1 MLAHARE
8 HVPLYSG
15 RIPLGDDP
23 HRVLAALAPLDRETV
38 RAAGHRL
45 HALDGST
52 QGWRST
58 HTSGTTGEPLTV
70 VFDHPPQELEFTLL
84 TRHADR
90 LGLPEGAGIVHLTL
104 HAPGHSQAMA
114 APWGDGRTLTKWNLA
129 RVWQCPGPEFRRAV
143 RWLDGKVLT
152 GKPTVLDLLAARADA
167 VPAGVIVSGET
178 LDARA
183 RATIGAGLHCPVSS
197 LYTLAEVGIAG
208 SECPDGGYHLEP
220 ESVHGEI
227 VDDEVI
233 LTPLANRAMPLLRYR
248 TGDRARWLPAD
259 CGCRHPGPRLEL
271 TSIRSPRYLLTTSGQ
286 PVELSRF
293 LETLGALPVSRLA
306 LSAEGPGRVRMDYS
320 ADAPLT
326 SADRE
331 RATRP
336 LRAALGLTAE
346 VRFVQQRGPHWP
358 ASDGQPTNPQR
369 PEVGLDLPA
378 DDVAAWLAAWFTGR
392 ELRPEAVALT
402 GSVLTPSARTRFSPV
417 DVTVISPAARDEW
430 ADVVRAL
437 RRELPALRV
446 HVVDAPSGLAACRL
460 SAEGR
465 VVLGRLPEIAWPTRA
480 ALAAEG
486 RAWCRQAADT
496 LWDRLTGPPIP
507 PAETL
512 RTAYVAQ
519 HLSVTACRYLH
530 LASGGRET
538 GADAVLAAELDP
550 EEGATVFEAVAVA
563 REQRPPPPE
572 PDAGRAY
579 LRDGMRLVGMVAAVL
594 SDFEAMPG
602 TVSQ

>member
-1 MLAHARE
+1 M
-8 HVPLYSG
+8 PFYDG

-23 HRVLAALAPLDRETV
+23 YHVLTALAPLDRKTV

-90 LGLPEGAGIVHLTL
+90 LGVPKGAGIVHLTL
-104 HAPGHSQAMA
+104 HAPGPSQAMA
-114 APWGDGRTLTKWNLA
+114 APWGDGRRLSKWNLA
-129 RVWQCPGPEFRRAV
+129 RVWQCPDPEFRRAI
-143 RWLDGKVLT
+143 RRLDGKVLT
-152 GKPTVLDLLAARADA
+152 GKPAVLELLAARADA
-167 VPAGVIVSGET
+167 APAGVIVSGET

-183 RATIGAGLHCPVSS
+183 RAIIGAGLHCPVSS
-197 LYTLAEVGIAG
+197 LYTLAEVGMAG

-220 ESVHGEI
+220 ESVYGEI
-227 VDDEVI
+227 VDGEVV
-233 LTPLANRAMPLLRYR
+233 LTPLTNRAMPLLRYR
-248 TGDRARWLPAD
+248 TGDQARWLPAD
-259 CGCRHPGPRLEL
+259 CGCPHPGPRLEL
-271 TSIRSPRYLLTTSGQ
+271 TSIRSPRHLLTTSGQ

-293 LETLGALPVSRLA
+293 LETLGALPVRRLA

-326 SADRE
+326 PADQE
-331 RATRP
+331 RAARP

-346 VRFVQQRGPHWP
+346 VRFAQHKGPHWP
-358 ASDGQPTNPQR
+358 ASDGQPTNPPQS
-369 PEVGLDLPA
+369 EVGLDLPA
-378 DDVAAWLAAWFTGR
+378 DDVAAWLADWFTER

-402 GSVLTPSARTRFSPV
+402 GSVLTPQARTRFSPV
-417 DVTVISPAARDEW
+417 DVTVISPAAPDEW
-430 ADVVRAL
+430 VDVVRAL
-437 RRELPALRV
+437 RRDLPALRV

-465 VVLGRLPEIAWPTRA
+465 VVLGRLPEIAWPTQA

-507 PAETL
+507 PADTL
-512 RTAYVAQ
+512 RTAYMAQ

-530 LASGGRET
+530 LASGWRET

-563 REQRPPPPE
+563 REHRPPPPE
-572 PDAGRAY
+572 PDAGRGY
-579 LRDGMRLVGMVAAVL
+579 LREAMRLVGMVAAVL
-594 SDFEAMPG
+594 
-602 TVSQ
+602 